1 MHVLKN
7 LRRLQKIHVKLKERI
22 FKKLFSDAEIAK
34 LKPEEMKA
42 YEESLKTY
50 RDQYSVIET
59 ARNEGKNEG
68 REEEKIAIVKQ
79 MKKYGDPIEKISA
92 ITGLTKEEIEKL

>member
-1 MHVLKN
+1 
-7 LRRLQKIHVKLKERI
+7 
-22 FKKLFSDAEIAK
+22 
-34 LKPEEMKA
+34 MKA

-59 ARNEGKNEG
+59 ARNEG
-68 REEEKIAIVKQ
+68 REEEKIEIARL
-79 MKKYGDPIEKISA
+79 MKKYGDSIEKISA

>member
-1 MHVLKN
+1 
-7 LRRLQKIHVKLKERI
+7 
-22 FKKLFSDAEIAK
+22 
-34 LKPEEMKA
+34 MKA

-59 ARNEGKNEG
+59 AKKEGASE
-68 REEEKIAIVKQ
+68 REIEIAKS